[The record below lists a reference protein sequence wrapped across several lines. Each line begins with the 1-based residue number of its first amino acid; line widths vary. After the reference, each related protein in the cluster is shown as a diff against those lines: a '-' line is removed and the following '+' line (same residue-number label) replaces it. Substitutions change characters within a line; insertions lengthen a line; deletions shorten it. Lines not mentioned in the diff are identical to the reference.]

1 MWAKEKLIEDNTG
14 LVKSIA
20 VRFIS
25 RGYELDDLMQIGFI
39 GLLKAIDKFDIS
51 FDVMFSTY
59 AVPMIMGEIKRYIR
73 DDGRIKMSRQLKQE
87 IAVVRR
93 ASDEY
98 YNENGC
104 HPKLSELEKITGIS
118 SERLLEIME
127 ATEAVMPDSL
137 DNDEKPLPE
146 SSFSGNDY
154 IEEENKRLN
163 SIYLKGK
170 IGELPERE
178 RAVIVMRYFYDMTQ
192 QQIAAS
198 IGISQVQVSRIE
210 KKVLEKFRNEIAE

>member
-1 MWAKEKLIEDNTG
+1 MWAKEALIESNTG

-20 VRFIS
+20 VKFTS

-39 GLLKAIDKFDIS
+39 GLLKAIDKFDVS

-87 IAVVRR
+87 IGIVRR
-93 ASDEY
+93 AGEEY
-98 YNENGC
+98 YNEHGR
-104 HPKLSELEKITGIS
+104 HPKLSELSELTGLS
-118 SERLLEIME
+118 PERLLEVME
-127 ATEAVMPDSL
+127 ASEAILPESL

-163 SIYLKGK
+163 AIYLKGK

-178 RAVIVMRYFYDMTQ
+178 RAVIVLRYFHDLTQ

-198 IGISQVQVSRIE
+198 MGISQVQVSRIE
-210 KKVLEKFRNEIAE
+210 KKVLEKFRKEIAE